1 MKKFS
6 KVCPACEILRSLRE
20 QEGGTSLVIQWLR
33 LCIPSAGGLSS
44 IPSQG
49 TKPRMLQLKDPGT
62 SKLEKKK
69 KKKRSKKETPHTN
82 SQGLHWPYLACQIS
96 WNLLWLPPS
105 VWYFCDCGHQEKS
118 WCVLSTNRTQERFWF
133 RNSNWMRCG
142 STIEAHPLWSQE
154 DMSLVIFWLVK
165 SSNMNERCWF
175 LQMQVEKVANS

>member
-49 TKPRMLQLKDPGT
+49 TKPRMLQLNDPGT

-69 KKKRSKKETPHTN
+69 KKGARRKPLTRIPRDFT
-82 SQGLHWPYLACQIS
+82 GLTWP
-96 WNLLWLPPS
+96 
-105 VWYFCDCGHQEKS
+105 
-118 WCVLSTNRTQERFWF
+118 
-133 RNSNWMRCG
+133 
-142 STIEAHPLWSQE
+142 
-154 DMSLVIFWLVK
+154 VK
-165 SSNMNERCWF
+165 SHGIYYGCLRVSDIFVTVGTKR
-175 LQMQVEKVANS
+175 KVDVCFPLTGPKRDSYLEISIE